1 MSSKMFHRG
10 VISRSLS
17 TDQDSWDGTLGI
29 IRDFSRL
36 MDNAINETSPDMRQA
51 AVGNDYYFWKHSAW
65 LGDQD
70 NTWLE
75 YAWSQW
81 IAVKSLMAP
90 ITHRSV
96 DDEPPRVL
104 TSGQAPAFQGEE
116 PTRHNTLI
124 SETREYY
131 YINSMETR
139 IMEEVLEEN
148 GNVPNRADCTYK
160 VIDLQDLEDGSLVNY
175 FDSARI
181 TTFDV
186 LTPNLNMV
194 DRILD
199 SIKVGGMIMLY
210 NVSGWGSLYEDALK
224 AHETAMHRFNVRVV
238 QRQDFEVYH
247 LANEEI
253 GIILAY
259 KIE

>member
-17 TDQDSWDGTLGI
+17 TDQVSWDDTLGI

-36 MDNAINETSPDMRQA
+36 MDNAINETSPDMRQV
-51 AVGNDYYFWKHSAW
+51 AVGNDYYFWKHSTW

-75 YAWSQW
+75 YAWSQYV
-81 IAVKSLMAP
+81 AVKSLMAP
-90 ITHRSV
+90 IMHHSV
-96 DDEPPRVL
+96 DNEPSKIL
-104 TSGQAPAFQGEE
+104 MSGQYPAFYGK
-116 PTRHNTLI
+116 TLT

-139 IMEEVLEEN
+139 IMEDVLEEN

-160 VIDLQDLEDGSLVNY
+160 VVDLQDLEDGSLVNY
-175 FDSARI
+175 FDSARV
-181 TTFDV
+181 TTFDI

-194 DRILD
+194 DRMLD

-210 NVSGWGSLYEDALK
+210 NCSGWGSLYEDALK
-224 AHETAMHRFNVRVV
+224 AHEAAMHRFNVRVA

-253 GIILAY
+253 GIVLAY
-259 KIE
+259 KTE

>member
-1 MSSKMFHRG
+1 MFHRG

-17 TDQDSWDGTLGI
+17 TDQDSWDDTLGI
-29 IRDFSRL
+29 IRDYSRL
-36 MDNAINETSPDMRQA
+36 MDDAINETSPDMRQM
-51 AVGNDYYFWKHSAW
+51 AVGTDWYFWKHSTW

-75 YAWSQW
+75 YAWSQYV
-81 IAVKSLMAP
+81 AVKSLMAP
-90 ITHRSV
+90 IMRHSV
-96 DDEPPRVL
+96 DNEPPKIL
-104 TSGQAPAFQGEE
+104 MSGQYPAFQGNML
-116 PTRHNTLI
+116 T
-124 SETREYY
+124 SETCEYH
-131 YINSMETR
+131 YINSLDTR
-139 IMEEVLEEN
+139 IMEDVLDQN
-148 GNVPNRADCTYK
+148 GNIPNRADCTYK
-160 VIDLQDLEDGSLVNY
+160 VVDLQDLEDGSLVNY

-181 TTFDV
+181 ITFDI
-186 LTPNLNMV
+186 LTPNLNIV

-199 SIKVGGMIMLY
+199 SIKVGGIIMLN

-224 AHETAMHRFNVRVV
+224 AHEAAMHRFNTRIV

-259 KIE
+259 KNE